1 MVDEELTRKL
11 AELSKINF
19 TDEELKL
26 MAKDMVDIIGLMDK
40 VKEFE
45 DKKEKLR
52 DDVCRYEELRK
63 DEVKES
69 FETGKILENAK
80 KVKEDSF
87 VVPKVV

>member
-40 VKEFE
+40 VKEF
-45 DKKEKLR
+45 DDNKEKLR

-69 FETGKILENAK
+69 FETGKIIIRQGRNWQK
-80 KVKEDSF
+80 
-87 VVPKVV
+87 